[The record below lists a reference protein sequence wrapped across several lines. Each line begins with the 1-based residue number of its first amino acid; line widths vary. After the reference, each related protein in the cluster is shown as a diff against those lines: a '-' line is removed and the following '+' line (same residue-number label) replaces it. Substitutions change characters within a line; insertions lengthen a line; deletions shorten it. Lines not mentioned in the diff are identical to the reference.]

1 MKSIYESI
9 KGILSEG
16 PATNPN
22 AQGKEYT
29 NPRMPGYYKNKSNAA
44 AAPKPAVSTPAPA
57 ATSTAP
63 AKDSPA
69 AKSLERGQAL
79 KNALGLGDK
88 NKTAAAAVP
97 APKADTSS
105 DAAKP
110 GTWGNPKTSNPLIA
124 KNREMVA
131 KQQATGVNQ
140 APGRAGPGSYEPA
153 PGKNKTDAAQIP
165 KPATTQPFKRPMN
178 GALLDGPDSPSKK
191 PAKNPTVTAKP
202 AADNA
207 PTSNDAP
214 KPAATDATSLAKAQG
229 KEVDDKPADTGTDDR
244 AARAMATPSKRASI
258 LPADTMQKNLDQARK
273 NLGSM
278 MGNDEE
284 PSKTMAA
291 KVDAPKAEEPKAET
305 PKADEKDYSTGRPAD
320 KELDDKYGK
329 SNSRTDA
336 DGRTYVR
343 QKGVMGSPDTE
354 NRSYASIGDFVNKIR
369 GKGDVNGKVT
379 AKEAYVNKTFG
390 VSRDLVAD
398 IMEVMKKK
406 ESSTPRNDKE
416 QDLAA
421 HYGDP
426 KRITHGD
433 ILVAR
438 GVVKQKKVQ
447 EGTMRN
453 GKYVDDAPRPGT
465 NEVPSPDEGYRGAG
479 KPLYTPVD
487 GKKSGKKA
495 QPGSKTNEAAEYELD
510 PKMKTPNQDIFHKVK
525 EISTPQA
532 YFDDVKGQQKYK
544 SRTSG
549 GLMNKIKDKLGVDK
563 PDENYGPK
571 KESMDTPGNGY
582 AHQCAIHVRSE
593 SFGEGRTVTTQHADP
608 DHNGDIAWYDVM
620 FEHGIEKFVPT
631 AELEIL
637 VSESHMH
644 SKRKKVVKEE
654 GEQPVLKTAD
664 DWEKEKQKKAQANQ
678 PAMSYA
684 GNQGNQSAQEPAQ
697 AAAPAP
703 APAQATAAPKPAPSQ
718 ASSDALSAIDGG
730 SIGTSQSS
738 FQTGPK
744 DLKQGIAANAPA
756 ARVVST
762 SAGAKEAG
770 VPQPNQRIAGFKSNA
785 RAREQAAGAF
795 GVEAPMPGGGGKTIA
810 QVRQDMGGKP
820 VSGTPAADAAAKQNM
835 AGNAPAAR
843 VVSKQDQAY
852 PQGDKTVGN
861 YDYKN
866 KQLAANPSGSG
877 SAPVTRQ
884 ASSVPAPQPVESPEE
899 KARKAAAQKKPA
911 LATSY
916 QGQGMVGTDY

>member
-29 NPRMPGYYKNKSNAA
+29 NPRMPGYYKNKNQPAATPKPAATPAPAKDKPSAA
-44 AAPKPAVSTPAPA
+44 AAPKPEA
-57 ATSTAP
+57 
-63 AKDSPA
+63 
-69 AKSLERGQAL
+69 
-79 KNALGLGDK
+79 
-88 NKTAAAAVP
+88 

-105 DAAKP
+105 DVAKP

-165 KPATTQPFKRPMN
+165 KPTKQPFKRPMD
-178 GALLDGPDSPSKK
+178 GALDGQDSSWKK
-191 PAKNPTVTAKP
+191 TAKNPTVTAKP

-214 KPAATDATSLAKAQG
+214 KPAATDASSLAKAQG
-229 KEVDDKPADTGTDDR
+229 KETEDKPSFSTTSPDISQ
-244 AARAMATPSKRASI
+244 ATKVAPTMQKRASI
-258 LPADTMQKNLDQARK
+258 LPADTMAKQVASTRATVNKDFGK
-273 NLGSM
+273 
-278 MGNDEE
+278 DEGDSE
-284 PSKTMAA
+284 GETSKPMAA
-291 KVDAPKAEEPKAET
+291 KVETPKAEEPKAET
-305 PKADEKDYSTGRPAD
+305 PKAAEKEDGNT
-320 KELDDKYGK
+320 K
-329 SNSRTDA
+329 TDA

-343 QKGVMGSPDTE
+343 QKGVMGQPDTW
-354 NRSYASIGDFVNKIR
+354 NRSYASAGDFMNKIR

-379 AKEAYVNKTFG
+379 TKEDYVNKTFG
-390 VSRDLVAD
+390 VSKDLTAS

-406 ESSTPRNDKE
+406 ESSAPRNDKE

-438 GVVKQKKVQ
+438 GVIKQKKLK

-465 NEVPSPDEGYRGAG
+465 NEVPSPDEGYRGPG

-487 GKKSGKKA
+487 NKKPVKKA
-495 QPGSKTNEAAEYELD
+495 Q
-510 PKMKTPNQDIFHKVK
+510 
-525 EISTPQA
+525 STQ
-532 YFDDVKGQQKYK
+532 
-544 SRTSG
+544 
-549 GLMNKIKDKLGVDK
+549 
-563 PDENYGPK
+563 

-582 AHQCAIHVRSE
+582 AHQCAIHVKSE
-593 SFGEGRTVTTQHADP
+593 SFGEGRTITTQHADP
-608 DHNGDIAWYDVM
+608 DRDGNIAWYDVM
-620 FEHGIEKFVPT
+620 FEHGIEKYVPT

-644 SKRKKVVKEE
+644 SKRKKTMREDAASDKLEKLKKLGQNADKE
-654 GEQPVLKTAD
+654 D
-664 DWEKEKQKKAQANQ
+664 
-678 PAMSYA
+678 
-684 GNQGNQSAQEPAQ
+684 PAQ
-697 AAAPAP
+697 AAATPKPDAAAAP
-703 APAQATAAPKPAPSQ
+703 AAEPAKTFEPGVRNALGIQGQATNVAGADALTGGSSTTQAAATPKPAAPK
-718 ASSDALSAIDGG
+718 SDAMDAITGG
-730 SIGTSQSS
+730 SVGTSQMSYS
-738 FQTGPK
+738 TAPR

-762 SAGAKEAG
+762 SDGAKEAG

-810 QVRQDMGGKP
+810 QVRQALGGKP
-820 VSGTPAADAAAKQNM
+820 VSGTPSADAAAKQNM

-877 SAPVTRQ
+877 NAPVTRQ

-916 QGQGMVGTDY
+916 QGQGMVGTDF